1 VAAFAVCSAG
11 SVTVM
16 SRTSPFPK
24 VPPTSPDFNLL
35 LGYTAHISEV
45 VFLTFP
51 VKVAFDPRILL
62 IVNSLI
68 FFCPARVPHTPLSIT
83 DILSP
88 SDQWISASPLVLE
101 LGHEIKVLVSTPVV
115 STSGTTVNILNDGYK
130 HVPFVGDKIGVA
142 PEEIGGA
149 MTAVTVTAVKNA
161 VVGGDKVW
169 AVTTNTALAAEAGDV
184 LVEADE
190 EGKML
195 VKEINAV
202 CPTDL
207 DMFDAAATDDEDF
220 DGARYSYTPALGG
233 IMYTNKMSPLPEC
246 VKKLNKSIIN
256 GWYQVQSV

>member
-1 VAAFAVCSAG
+1 MNNGYAGYFRGRKTIQRSATIGGARSVFVKLQGNKNELVYPTFGGYIMNPPKGAPFKFFAGDLVEY
-11 SVTVM
+11 
-16 SRTSPFPK
+16 RTDENGVNPEI
-24 VPPTSPDFNLL
+24 
-35 LGYTAHISEV
+35 Y
-45 VFLTFP
+45 
-51 VKVAFDPRILL
+51 ILK
-62 IVNSLI
+62 
-68 FFCPARVPHTPLSIT
+68 TY
-83 DILSP
+83 
-88 SDQWISASPLVLE
+88 
-101 LGHEIKVLVSTPVV
+101 KVV
-115 STSGTTVNILNDGYK
+115 SASGTTVNILNDGYK

-149 MTAVTVTAVKNA
+149 MTAVTITAVKNA

-169 AVTTNTALAAEAGDV
+169 AVTTNTALTAETGDV
-184 LVEADE
+184 LVEADD

-195 VKEINAV
+195 IKEINAV

-207 DMFDAAATDDEDF
+207 DMFDAAATGDEDF